1 MSKIK
6 YLFMASVVLVLL
18 TLPGFAVCQSLA
30 TQKILY
36 IGGSFS
42 LTGPYAA
49 DTAPALS
56 CFEGYAKYVN
66 ENKIM
71 APWYPDKKF
80 PADITLELLWR
91 DDKLNP
97 KDAMSIYEE
106 LKPKGMLVYTVT
118 GSPIAIALMD
128 SLNQD
133 RIGASSMTSGPF
145 LLSPPKTTF
154 TVTPIYT
161 DSLAAI
167 ADWFLTTWKKTG
179 KPRVAYL
186 TADQALGRSIEVPKM
201 KAYLE
206 KIGYEFVGSQYVPL
220 IPTTPPTTQ
229 LSWIKNKN
237 VDLTLGVMV
246 HPGVESTMKE
256 GVRLGMGPHLD
267 YEITFGFAYP
277 AHLHYCWSDLG
288 ELAEGLVVAG
298 DFPTWDESLPGVKF
312 AGDLMKKYHLDKR
325 LTTSLV
331 GLPMAMIQVEALRLA
346 LQKMPL
352 KQLKPV
358 DVLESGFYRIKNF
371 STGELTST
379 PVTYG
384 TGDVEGI
391 DAVGV
396 DQVQGDKIVRLGTWP
411 VRGLY
416 EH

>member
-1 MSKIK
+1 
-6 YLFMASVVLVLL
+6 
-18 TLPGFAVCQSLA
+18 
-30 TQKILY
+30 
-36 IGGSFS
+36 
-42 LTGPYAA
+42 
-49 DTAPALS
+49 
-56 CFEGYAKYVN
+56 
-66 ENKIM
+66 
-71 APWYPDKKF
+71 
-80 PADITLELLWR
+80 
-91 DDKLNP
+91 
-97 KDAMSIYEE
+97 
-106 LKPKGMLVYTVT
+106 
-118 GSPIAIALMD
+118 
-128 SLNQD
+128 
-133 RIGASSMTSGPF
+133 
-145 LLSPPKTTF
+145 
-154 TVTPIYT
+154 
-161 DSLAAI
+161 
-167 ADWFLTTWKKTG
+167 
-179 KPRVAYL
+179 
-186 TADQALGRSIEVPKM
+186 M

-267 YEITFGFAYP
+267 WEITFGFAYP

-371 STGELTST
+371 STGGLTSA